1 MQPYAGRRRRRWPWI
16 VLVGLLAVAGWVI
29 LEPGRGEPPP
39 EGPDPRTMEGLVEIA
54 QAGPEVPGSL
64 AAYWKPR
71 LSDADPPVA
80 LQRPRGFVPYQL
92 DALPETNCTLDR
104 GTARNNA
111 FYCPVRG
118 DHRIYWDSDWFD
130 ELNRVFGPTA
140 PLSVLA
146 HEYGH
151 HLSYLLGEGGAGR
164 AHFSKQEEL
173 EADCLSGMYLRY
185 ANKQLHLSNRELILE
200 AYDLFKSAD
209 PASDAP
215 WFASGRH
222 GSGKERLGAFG
233 NGFFLASLP
242 QCQKYEHLHG
252 NLVVDVGG
260 YPMALAPGVKADRI
274 DDNRVRV
281 RTTTG
286 QTVDVVYLNAEEG
299 EPPAA
304 VFEHFRDTMFGD
316 EVRLRLLGPP
326 DEAPHAYGTQ
336 VSQSYGMAFVRDG
349 QRQLFHGE
357 AEAVVLKEGGAIGF
371 DAFEPGPARGA
382 DPSSWDELERV
393 LTELQVGIWPDQE
406 GG

>member
-16 VLVGLLAVAGWVI
+16 ILVAVLGIAGWVV
-29 LEPGRGEPPP
+29 LEPGRGDPPP
-39 EGPDPRTMEGLVEIA
+39 EGPNPRTMDGLIEIA

-64 AAYWKPR
+64 AAYWKAK
-71 LSDADPPVA
+71 LSDADPPTA

-92 DALPETNCTLDR
+92 DALPETKCTID
-104 GTARNNA
+104 RNNA
-111 FYCPVRG
+111 FYCP
-118 DHRIYWDSDWFD
+118 DDNRIYWDSDWFD

-151 HLSYLLGEGGAGR
+151 HVADLLDDGR
-164 AHFSKQEEL
+164 AHGTRFSKQEEL

-185 ANKQLHLSNRELILE
+185 ANKKLSLSNRELILE
-200 AYDLFKSAD
+200 AYDLFRSAD
-209 PASDAP
+209 PDSDAP
-215 WFASGRH
+215 WFAAGRH

-233 NGFFLASLP
+233 NGFALASLP
-242 QCQKYEHLHG
+242 QCEKYQHLHG
-252 NLVVDVGG
+252 DLVVDVGR
-260 YPMALAPGVKADRI
+260 YQMALAPGVKVERV

-286 QTVDVVYLNAEEG
+286 QTVDVVYLNADEG

-316 EVRLRLLGPP
+316 DVRLRLLGPP
-326 DEAPHAYGTQ
+326 DEAPHAYGWQ
-336 VSQSYGMAFVRDG
+336 VSQSYGMAFLRDG

-382 DPSSWDELERV
+382 DPSSWEELERV
-393 LTELQVGIWPDQE
+393 LSELQAGIWPDQE